1 MKLQVKIK
9 TIGEERKGVSSR
21 TGDDWRGRCLLLSWQ
36 ENREDG
42 NVLSHYQRAMVYDR
56 QLETVE
62 KEFQS
67 GDDALVDVSFSSTD
81 QRNGFYRNEARIMS
95 IQKISDDETGK
106 GVAL

>member
-9 TIGEERKGVSSR
+9 MIGEERKGVSSR
-21 TGDDWRGRCLLLSWQ
+21 TGDDWRSRWLLLSWQ
-36 ENREDG
+36 EKREDG
-42 NVLSHYQRAMVYDR
+42 NVLTHYQRVVVFDR
-56 QLETVE
+56 QLEKVE

-95 IQKISDDETGK
+95 IQKISDSETGK
-106 GVAL
+106 EVAL